1 MKHLKKINENVE
13 NPLDKILKDL
23 ESSLNSSRQGTI
35 SYDYNELKWRDG
47 YESGLEFA
55 IDLIKE
61 NLNKN

>member
-35 SYDYNELKWRDG
+35 SYDDNELKWRDG